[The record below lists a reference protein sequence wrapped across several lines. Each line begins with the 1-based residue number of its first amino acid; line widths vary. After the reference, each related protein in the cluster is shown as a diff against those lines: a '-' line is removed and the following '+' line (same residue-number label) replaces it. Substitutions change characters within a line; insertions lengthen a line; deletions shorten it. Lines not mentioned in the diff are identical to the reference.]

1 MEEPIVVGIDIGS
14 NKICTLVARVEK
26 NNHLRILGVGLEPSQ
41 GVSRGVITDIPSAAQ
56 AISRSVEKAERTSGY
71 EINCA
76 IVSLAGSHVSSV
88 NNRGVVG
95 IQGRV
100 IDQQDVFRA
109 LDSAQAIA
117 LPHNREIVHVI
128 QRGFAI
134 DGQEGIRQPVSMHG
148 FRLEVEAHIISATA
162 STIDNLRKAVQMA
175 GIEVSQFVLTPLADG
190 EVVLSET
197 ERAMGA
203 AVVDLGGGTTSL
215 SIYING
221 DVWHTNILPVGGNL
235 VTSDIAQVLHMPLDQ
250 AEEAK
255 LLHGHA
261 VQADV
266 NADESFNVVP
276 FGSDQSK
283 KVQRLEMV
291 QVIEARMEEIF
302 DMVEQEI
309 KRSGYDGMLP
319 AGLVLVGGGSLLP
332 GVRKLAQRMTA
343 LPARI
348 GKPENISGLTDQ
360 ISNPAYATAVGL
372 LQWAILM
379 SETNQELKDAPDK
392 KSKRPATTAEKLRK
406 AFGKLLP

>member
-26 NNHLRILGVGLEPSQ
+26 NNHLRILGVGIEPSQ

-88 NNRGVVG
+88 NNRGIVG
-95 IQGRV
+95 IQGRM

-134 DGQEGIRQPVSMHG
+134 DGQEGIRQPVGMHG

-197 ERAMGA
+197 ERSMGA

-221 DVWHTNILPVGGNL
+221 DVWHTNILPVGGNM

-255 LLHGHA
+255 LLHGNA
-261 VQADV
+261 IQTDV
-266 NADESFNVVP
+266 NADESFNIVP

-291 QVIEARMEEIF
+291 QVIEARMEEIL

-332 GVRKLAQRMTA
+332 GVRKLAQRMTS

-379 SETNQELKDAPDK
+379 SETNQELKVVPDK

>member
-26 NNHLRILGVGLEPSQ
+26 NNHLRILGVGIEPSQ

-88 NNRGVVG
+88 NNRGIVG

-134 DGQEGIRQPVSMHG
+134 DGQEGIRQPVGMHG

-197 ERAMGA
+197 ERSMGA

-221 DVWHTNILPVGGNL
+221 DVWHTNIMPVGGNM
-235 VTSDIAQVLHMPLDQ
+235 VTSDIAQVLHMPIDQ

-255 LLHGHA
+255 LLHGNA
-261 VQADV
+261 IQTDV

-291 QVIEARMEEIF
+291 QVIEARMEEIL

-319 AGLVLVGGGSLLP
+319 AGLVLVGGGSLMP
-332 GVRKLAQRMTA
+332 GVRKLAQRLTT

-379 SETNQELKDAPDK
+379 SETNQEFKETPDK

>member
-26 NNHLRILGVGLEPSQ
+26 NNHLRILGVGIEPSQ
-41 GVSRGVITDIPSAAQ
+41 GVSRGVITDIPSASQ

-76 IVSLAGSHVSSV
+76 IASLAGSHVSSV
-88 NNRGVVG
+88 NNRGIVG

-134 DGQEGIRQPVSMHG
+134 DGQEGIRQPVGMHG

-197 ERAMGA
+197 ERSMGA

-221 DVWHTNILPVGGNL
+221 DVWHTNILPVGGNM
-235 VTSDIAQVLHMPLDQ
+235 VTSDIAQVLHMPIDQ

-255 LLHGHA
+255 LLHGNA
-261 VQADV
+261 IQTDV
-266 NADESFNVVP
+266 NADESFNIVP

-291 QVIEARMEEIF
+291 QVIEARMEEIL

-309 KRSGYDGMLP
+309 KRSGYDGLLP
-319 AGLVLVGGGSLLP
+319 AGLVLVGGGSLMP
-332 GVRKLAQRMTA
+332 GVRKLAQRLTT

-379 SETNQELKDAPDK
+379 SETNQELKEAPDK